1 MGLFGQLAREYMR
14 HQSHHNRRRYRRST
28 WGIGPRRP
36 PRSRGYYTFGPP
48 RSRGYYPM
56 RRQRGSNVRVVGCCL
71 PIPIG
76 IVGLLML
83 LRTAFVRVG
92 R

>member
-1 MGLFGQLAREYMR
+1 MR
-14 HQSHHNRRRYRRST
+14 SRSHRSRGRHRRST

-36 PRSRGYYTFGPP
+36 P
-48 RSRGYYPM
+48 SRGYYPM
-56 RRQRGSNVRVVGCCL
+56 RRQSRGNVRVVGCCL

-76 IVGLLML
+76 VMVLGLML
-83 LRTAFVRVG
+83 RGAIVRGG